1 MRVQVRNTQVL
12 RRVPVATAL
21 VLLVGSAVGTP
32 AAQLPAARE
41 VVDRY
46 VEAIGGRDAIMEYS
60 SSMATGSLEVV
71 GQGLSGGMTIYGAA
85 PSNTLVIVDF
95 AAIGVESRTGY
106 NGEVGWSTDAMT
118 GPRLLQAGELQQLA
132 QEADFYSDLHE
143 SEVIAS
149 MEVLEQVEFAGQPTY
164 KLKVVY
170 VSGRETF
177 EYYDVDTGLRAGAE
191 GVHESLM
198 GSLNVVT
205 IVEDYQQFGDVMV
218 PTRMTQ
224 EFGPG
229 QTVVVTIE
237 RVEFGNVD
245 PEIFALPVEIQAL
258 LRD

>member
-1 MRVQVRNTQVL
+1 MRVQVCDTRVL
-12 RRVPVATAL
+12 RRLSAAL
-21 VLLVGSAVGTP
+21 ALGLLVGSAAGAP
-32 AAQLPAARE
+32 ATQLPGSRE

-60 SSMATGSLEVV
+60 SSMATGKMEVV
-71 GQGLSGGMTIYGAA
+71 GQGLSGSMTIYGAA
-85 PSNTLVIVDF
+85 PSSTLVIVDF
-95 AAIGVESRTGY
+95 TAVGLESRTGY

-118 GPRLLQAGELQQLA
+118 GPRLLLAGELQQLA
-132 QEADFYSDLHE
+132 EESDFYSDLHE
-143 SEVIAS
+143 SAGIAS
-149 MEVLEQVEFAGQPTY
+149 MEVLEQVEFAGHSTY

-170 VSGRETF
+170 ASGRETF

-205 IVEDYQQFGDVMV
+205 IVEDYQQFGNVMV

-224 EFGPG
+224 AFGPG

-245 PEIFALPVEIQAL
+245 PEIFALPAEIQVL

>member
-1 MRVQVRNTQVL
+1 MRVHVRDTQVP
-12 RRVPVATAL
+12 RRLPAAL
-21 VLLVGSAVGTP
+21 SLALLVGSAVGAP
-32 AAQLPAARE
+32 AAQLPGPRE

-46 VEAIGGRDAIMEYS
+46 VDAIGGRDAILEYS
-60 SSMATGSLEVV
+60 SSMATGNLEIV
-71 GQGLSGGMTIYGAA
+71 GQGLSGSMTIYGAA
-85 PSNTLVIVDF
+85 PNNTLVVVDF
-95 AAIGVESRTGY
+95 AALGIESRTGY

-118 GPRLLQAGELQQLA
+118 GPRLLQAGELLQLA
-132 QEADFYSDLHE
+132 EEADFYSDLHE

-149 MEVLEQVEFAGQPTY
+149 MEVLEQVEFAGKSTY
-164 KLKVVY
+164 KLQIAY
-170 VSGRETF
+170 ASGRETF

-191 GVHESLM
+191 GIQETLM

-205 IVEDYQQFGDVMV
+205 IVEDYQQFGSVMV
-218 PTRMTQ
+218 STRMTQ

-229 QTVVVTIE
+229 QTVLVTIE